1 MVEDTNFNR
10 RIISNHGYRAVH
22 IELRLNR
29 MRIEIQVRTQ
39 LQDLWATTSEA
50 FGERVGRGFRY
61 GDQIQLA
68 DFSLHSRKLVSQIT
82 SSLSEASEQ
91 IGTNRDLLSDE
102 IAEIEQSLAII
113 NSSIYEI
120 TKGVS

>member
-1 MVEDTNFNR
+1 
-10 RIISNHGYRAVH
+10 
-22 IELRLNR
+22 

-50 FGERVGRGFRY
+50 FGEKVGRGFRY
-61 GDQIQLA
+61 GDQIQIA
-68 DFSLHSRKLVSQIT
+68 DFSFHSRKLIMQIT
-82 SSLSEASEQ
+82 AGLSDASKQ
-91 IGTNRDLLSDE
+91 IGANEDMHQDE